1 MTTDK
6 LVYTLKRLVGPEDV
20 IIQLGSLQSAENING
35 MKVWKLTVVN
45 PKNEQVMGLLRSS
58 TLIPSETNFEPATDS
73 VTSTWGFDEFAEIPV
88 HGRESPL
95 LCSLSEVVFMC
106 GEEGATALKSFLDEI
121 TVTAE
126 KLGPPESQLDALYSA
141 RVSLIGL
148 KLLQDV
154 IRNSSSVS
162 EEDITKVGEL
172 PNRLPHPDMLSEL
185 TRRNEKRRL
194 EPTVHAWLPDLVPYP
209 RQFVPEIN
217 GSADL
222 VEIRTLADNEEEISA
237 ED

>member
-58 TLIPSETNFEPATDS
+58 TLIPSETNFEPATDL

-88 HGRESPL
+88 NGQESPL

-106 GEEGATALKSFLDEI
+106 GEEGATALNSFLDEI
-121 TVTAE
+121 TATH
-126 KLGPPESQLDALYSA
+126 ESQLDALYSA
-141 RVSLIGL
+141 RVSLIDW
-148 KLLQDV
+148 KLLQ
-154 IRNSSSVS
+154 
-162 EEDITKVGEL
+162 EITKIGEL
-172 PNRLPHPDMLSEL
+172 PNRLPD
-185 TRRNEKRRL
+185 
-194 EPTVHAWLPDLVPYP
+194 
-209 RQFVPEIN
+209 
-217 GSADL
+217 
-222 VEIRTLADNEEEISA
+222 
-237 ED
+237 